1 VTDLVD
7 VPEGA
12 PVLDVRERFAGAKFA
27 VATETV
33 ELPGAEVVERDL
45 VRHPGA
51 VGVVALDEDDRVLL
65 VRQYRHAVG
74 RALWELPAG
83 LLDLPGEDPLVCA
96 RRELWEETGHEAAR
110 WDVLVDAY
118 TSPGMSDESARIYL
132 AREVRPSDGPA
143 HEADGEERHM
153 LVEWVPLDAVR
164 EGVLAG
170 RLHNPL
176 LVMGALA
183 AGVLRDRGWQG
194 LRAGDAAWPEAPGHL
209 AGWSGGGG

>member
-1 VTDLVD
+1 MTDLVD
-7 VPEGA
+7 VPDDA
-12 PVLDVRERFAGAKFA
+12 PVLRVERRFQGAKFA

-51 VGVVALDEDDRVLL
+51 VGVVALDDDGRVLL

-83 LLDLPGEDPLVCA
+83 LLDLPGEDPVLCA
-96 RRELWEETGHEAAR
+96 QRELWEETGHRAGR
-110 WDVLVDAY
+110 WEVLVDAF

-132 AREVRPSDGPA
+132 ARDVRPADGPA
-143 HEADGEERHM
+143 HEPDGEERHM
-153 LVEWVPLDAVR
+153 LVEWAPLDEVR

-183 AGVLRDRGWQG
+183 AGVLRDRGWRG
-194 LRAGDAAWPEAPGHL
+194 LRPADAPWPEAPGHL
-209 AGWSGGGG
+209 AGLSEGA